1 MFMRLRWRHSWW
13 SSFHKI
19 PHILLR
25 RRIESFHVPEGQ
37 FTLQAAVNHIQYRKY
52 NRTWRW
58 MGFVDEGGSC
68 MFVFRTRCLETRF
81 SRFAEAF
88 YKQTG
93 RSPVMADISF
103 LYNVLGILHLRRGE
117 SHRAVYISWIWH
129 LTLESGYKGSTK
141 MAFSGLV
148 SIPIIQ
154 GD

>member
-1 MFMRLRWRHSWW
+1 
-13 SSFHKI
+13 
-19 PHILLR
+19 
-25 RRIESFHVPEGQ
+25 
-37 FTLQAAVNHIQYRKY
+37 
-52 NRTWRW
+52 
-58 MGFVDEGGSC
+58 MGFIDEGGSC

-141 MAFSGLV
+141 MAFSGLI
-148 SIPIIQ
+148 SIPIIEETRILKNNIWDWYSFAVKVHLFVSKFLTTSDEVNLSTSVFQ
-154 GD
+154 CLQAINVTCRWIPAR